1 MVSYCND
8 CKRYVNQFC
17 EICSGNFG
25 IAMCERF
32 GCGGRMVCPLCG
44 GNNLSTK
51 REEGGSSYDFAKQRK
66 SGAVDRKMASQLEAK
81 YFAEQK
87 ERNVSPQASSPL
99 VPAKE
104 RKHCPLCGYGLD
116 ASWKFCPECGVSLLH
131 K

>member
-44 GNNLSTK
+44 GNNLTTK
-51 REEGGSSYDFAKQRK
+51 REDSGSSYDFSKQRK
-66 SGAVDRKMASQLEAK
+66 SGAVDRKMASELEAR
-81 YFAEQK
+81 YFAEKK
-87 ERNVSPQASSPL
+87 EAAAAEKTPPAAS
-99 VPAKE
+99 KD

-116 ASWKFCPECGVSLLH
+116 PAWKFCPECGVSLLH